1 MFKCFDKGF
10 GQYDYFLDLLW
21 NFLTFKQVPFCNSIW
36 LDLDVIS
43 NKKDQL
49 DDFIYDEMAPDIEFH
64 LETAII
70 IDEEEDEDE
79 PCDEIPDIES
89 NKIKWWKNARFFCK
103 TTKHFQNQF

>member
-1 MFKCFDKGF
+1 M
-10 GQYDYFLDLLW
+10 
-21 NFLTFKQVPFCNSIW
+21 
-36 LDLDVIS
+36 IS

-79 PCDEIPDIES
+79 PCDEIPDIDS
-89 NKIKWWKNARFFCK
+89 NKIKW
-103 TTKHFQNQF
+103 